1 MTGSAPSFWETLYSN
16 KEFYENHFA
25 RSGLISSDGTIE
37 EEAVKDIAK
46 QHANAFRNEISDR
59 TITSLIEYN
68 AGLPEKK
75 NMFDFKNMVEVL
87 LFFIV
92 AALERI
98 PAIFCAIVVHEQ
110 IFFLYWNFICGELQ
124 VKE

>member
-1 MTGSAPSFWETLYSN
+1 MTGAAPSFWETLYAN

-37 EEAVKDIAK
+37 EAAKDIAK
-46 QHANAFRNEISDR
+46 QHANEFRNEISDR

-75 NMFDFKNMVEVL
+75 ICLISKTWL
-87 LFFIV
+87 KFFSFS
-92 AALERI
+92 LWQRS
-98 PAIFCAIVVHEQ
+98 
-110 IFFLYWNFICGELQ
+110 
-124 VKE
+124 KEFQQSFAQSLCMNRYFSSTGISYAGNSK